1 MQRALAQNTT
11 CHHRSNLITEDEG
24 IQSIMAL
31 NWFIKSDTVD
41 GETQDTRH
49 KTEINIL
56 SWSSGMSNGGS
67 LMWEVAPERKRSMCR
82 ISPLGNGW
90 IAVSLDYVPQSD
102 KGAAGTAVPMAW
114 DIGERKQLAG
124 SSGRRKRGS
133 IQSCCRKCEMRLSSL
148 GVGPSGSRCLGPRDL
163 LHRKHQLTLIDEKN
177 FDN

>member
-1 MQRALAQNTT
+1 MV
-11 CHHRSNLITEDEG
+11 
-24 IQSIMAL
+24 L

-41 GETQDTRH
+41 GEAQDTRH

-56 SWSSGMSNGGS
+56 SWSSGMGNGGS

-102 KGAAGTAVPMAW
+102 KGAAGTAVPMPW

-124 SSGRRKRGS
+124 SSGRRKRGLFNRAVGNAR
-133 IQSCCRKCEMRLSSL
+133 CDSL
-148 GVGPSGSRCLGPRDL
+148 VSASALRGRAAWIVEIFSTGSTSLR
-163 LHRKHQLTLIDEKN
+163 
-177 FDN
+177 